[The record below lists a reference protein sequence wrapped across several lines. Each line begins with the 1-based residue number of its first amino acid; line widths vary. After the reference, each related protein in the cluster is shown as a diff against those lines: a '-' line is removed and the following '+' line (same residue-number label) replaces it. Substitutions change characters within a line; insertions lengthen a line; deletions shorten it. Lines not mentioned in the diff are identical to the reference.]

1 VHRRP
6 IRGDLVQLRQGQ
18 DMYRQLTFSI
28 VFLLLVCIF
37 LIPAISVRAR
47 ALGLALLIYLGWW
60 PT

>member
-1 VHRRP
+1 
-6 IRGDLVQLRQGQ
+6 
-18 DMYRQLTFSI
+18 MYRQLTFSI

>member
-1 VHRRP
+1 MHRRP